1 MVNGYQV
8 DLQKLGI
15 TTIDDYVK
23 NRLREFPGEKNEYT
37 LKFQSPVSIKHDGN
51 FIREFSAEA
60 IARSSLRRVF
70 NFYCFEGIEVA
81 YPELDDMPETISQ
94 NARPVSVR
102 RVSSNSGKMELH
114 GILGELTMGNV
125 SEELLCY
132 LLACEKLHIGKN
144 TSFGFGRYVMH

>member
-1 MVNGYQV
+1 M
-8 DLQKLGI
+8 
-15 TTIDDYVK
+15 K
-23 NRLREFPGEKNEYT
+23 NRLREFPGEKKEYT

-70 NFYCFEGIEVA
+70 NFDCFEGIEVE

-94 NARPVSVR
+94 SARPVSVR
-102 RVSSNSGKMELH
+102 RVSSNSGKMEFH

-144 TSFGFGRYVMH
+144 TSFGFGSYVMHLWECRIVYV